1 MKFWIRINGVQEGP
15 MEIDQ
20 MKQYEVTPTTY
31 VWCAGMKDWAY
42 ARDVEVLAEVLDY
55 RQSVANAE
63 QKTEEDIEDAPINDD
78 DAMVA
83 EEDNTDDVELADDDA
98 CDDVVEDGE
107 PLNDMDDADAVVEDE
122 PKNVVVNAPRVN
134 KQSAK
139 KDDVPGCPPSN
150 LVWSILATVL
160 CCQITGII
168 AIVFAAQVSS
178 KYNDGDYKTAKKYSE
193 WSAWLVIASIV
204 LFILWSSF
212 AFPLMILGEM

>member
-1 MKFWIRINGVQEGP
+1 MNIMKFWIRINGVQEGP

-78 DAMVA
+78 DAVMA
-83 EEDNTDDVELADDDA
+83 EEDNTKEDELTDDDA
-98 CDDVVEDGE
+98 CDE
-107 PLNDMDDADAVVEDE
+107 PEEDE
-122 PKNVVVNAPRVN
+122 PQKNDIDDEVSLLDDEVVSAPKVN
-134 KQSAK
+134 KQSVK
-139 KDDVPGCPPSN
+139 KEDILECPPSN

-168 AIVFAAQVSS
+168 AIVFAAQVST
-178 KYNDGDYKTAKKYSE
+178 KYNDGDYETAKKYSE

-212 AFPLMILGEM
+212 VLPFMI

>member
-63 QKTEEDIEDAPINDD
+63 QKTEEDVEDAPINDD
-78 DAMVA
+78 DAVMA
-83 EEDNTDDVELADDDA
+83 EEDSTKEDELTDDDA
-98 CDDVVEDGE
+98 CDE
-107 PLNDMDDADAVVEDE
+107 PEEDE
-122 PKNVVVNAPRVN
+122 PQKNDIDDEVSLSDDVVVSAPKVN
-134 KQSAK
+134 KQSVK
-139 KDDVPGCPPSN
+139 KEDIPECPPSN

-168 AIVFAAQVSS
+168 AIVFAAQVST
-178 KYNDGDYKTAKKYSE
+178 KYNDGDYETAKKYSE

-212 AFPLMILGEM
+212 VLPFMI

>member
-78 DAMVA
+78 DAVMA
-83 EEDNTDDVELADDDA
+83 EEDNTKEYELTDDDA
-98 CDDVVEDGE
+98 CDEPEADEPQKNDIDDEVSLSDDVVVS
-107 PLNDMDDADAVVEDE
+107 A
-122 PKNVVVNAPRVN
+122 PKVN
-134 KQSAK
+134 KQSVK
-139 KDDVPGCPPSN
+139 KEDIPECPPSN

-168 AIVFAAQVSS
+168 AIVFAAQVST
-178 KYNDGDYKTAKKYSE
+178 KYNDGDYETAKKYSE

-212 AFPLMILGEM
+212 VLPFMI